1 MAERLRNLLESQRQL
16 LRDVSHELRSPL
28 ARLQIAL
35 GLARRP
41 NANLEQEFDRIEQEA
56 QRLDELIGEILSLSS
71 APRGS
76 GLRSMVDR
84 AGQSRRAAG
93 DAGGERQSRGRT
105 ALGAS
110 RTAQPADRR

>member
-1 MAERLRNLLESQRQL
+1 MAERLRELLESQRQL

-56 QRLDELIGEILSLSS
+56 QRLES
-71 APRGS
+71 
-76 GLRSMVDR
+76 
-84 AGQSRRAAG
+84 
-93 DAGGERQSRGRT
+93 
-105 ALGAS
+105 
-110 RTAQPADRR
+110 